1 MASDMQETR
10 HLMQGQQRDRC
21 RGERLHNNSTRDSA
35 FVSAMTD
42 QLQVLQERTSP
53 GSLPDPFPGYTGIF
67 TYEVDNTQAGQV
79 IVGGGVNSVTWT
91 LEHSGL
97 FVERIRCCAAIIY

>member
-1 MASDMQETR
+1 MVDQDADTLHVPPPVPAAGDEPR
-10 HLMQGQQRDRC
+10 R
-21 RGERLHNNSTRDSA
+21 RGHAYGADA
-35 FVSAMTD
+35 DAAMTD